1 MIIVIILGGFSL
13 KKVLIIEDE
22 ERITEFLELEL
33 THEGFDVT
41 VIHDGREGLDI
52 ALNQH
57 FDLILLDL
65 MLPHLNGTEI
75 CRRIRL
81 VKETP
86 IIMLTARDSI
96 MDRVMG
102 LDVGA
107 DDYISKPFSIEELLA
122 RMRVIFRR
130 NERYEKNVIK
140 HLKFKEILVDM
151 MSRTVTKENEEIAL
165 TKREYELLLMF
176 LQNINHVLSRE
187 VILEK
192 IWGYETEVE
201 TNVVDVYVRYLR
213 NKLQNDEEHYIHS
226 VRGVGYVMK

>member
-1 MIIVIILGGFSL
+1 MGGFTL

-22 ERITEFLELEL
+22 ESITEFLVLEL
-33 THEGFDVT
+33 KHEGFDVT
-41 VIHDGREGLDI
+41 VFHDGRDGLEA
-52 ALNQH
+52 ALNNH

-65 MLPHLNGTEI
+65 MLPHLNGIEI
-75 CRRIRL
+75 CRRIRV

-86 IIMLTARDSI
+86 IIMLTARDSV

-107 DDYISKPFSIEELLA
+107 DDYMSKPFSIEELLA

-130 NERYEKNVIK
+130 NERHEENIVK
-140 HLKFKEILVDM
+140 HLIFKEIEVDTI
-151 MSRTVTKENEEIAL
+151 SRTVKKGEEEIPL

-176 LQNINHVLSRE
+176 LQNVNRVLSRE
-187 VILEK
+187 LILEK

-213 NKLQNDEEHYIHS
+213 NKINKENDNYIHS
-226 VRGVGYVMK
+226 VRGIGYVMK

>member
-1 MIIVIILGGFSL
+1 L

-22 ERITEFLELEL
+22 ESITEFLELEL
-33 THEGFDVT
+33 KHEGFGVT
-41 VIHDGREGLDI
+41 VIHDGRDGLEV
-52 ALNQH
+52 ALDQH

-65 MLPHLNGTEI
+65 MLPHLNGIEV
-75 CRRIRL
+75 CRRIRV

-86 IIMLTARDSI
+86 IIMLTARDSV

-107 DDYISKPFSIEELLA
+107 DDYMSKPFSIEELLA

-130 NERYEKNVIK
+130 NERHEENIAK
-140 HLKFKEILVDM
+140 HLIFKDIEVDTI
-151 MSRTVTKENEEIAL
+151 SRTVKKGNEEIPL

-176 LQNINHVLSRE
+176 LQNVNRVLSRE
-187 VILEK
+187 LILEK

-213 NKLQNDEEHYIHS
+213 NKVNKEDNNYIHS
-226 VRGVGYVMK
+226 VRGIGYVMK

>member
-1 MIIVIILGGFSL
+1 M
-13 KKVLIIEDE
+13 IIEDE

-41 VIHDGREGLDI
+41 VIHDGREGLET
-52 ALNQH
+52 ALNQD

-107 DDYISKPFSIEELLA
+107 DDYMSKPFSIEELLA

-140 HLKFKEILVDM
+140 HLKFKEIQVDT
-151 MSRTVTKENEEIAL
+151 MSRTVMKESEEIPL
-165 TKREYELLLMF
+165 TKREYELLLIF
-176 LQNINHVLSRE
+176 LQNVNHVLSRE
-187 VILEK
+187 LILEK

>member
-1 MIIVIILGGFSL
+1 L

-33 THEGFDVT
+33 THEGFDVAI
-41 VIHDGREGLDI
+41 VHDGREGLET

-107 DDYISKPFSIEELLA
+107 DDYMSKPFSIEELLA

-140 HLKFKEILVDM
+140 HLKFKEIQVDT
-151 MSRTVTKENEEIAL
+151 MSRTVMKENEEIPL
-165 TKREYELLLMF
+165 TKREYELLLIF
-176 LQNINHVLSRE
+176 LQNVNRVLSRE
-187 VILEK
+187 LILEK

-213 NKLQNDEEHYIHS
+213 NKLQNDEDHYIHS

>member
-1 MIIVIILGGFSL
+1 M
-13 KKVLIIEDE
+13 KKILIIEDE
-22 ERITEFLELEL
+22 ESITEFLELEL
-33 THEGFDVT
+33 KHEGFDVT
-41 VIHDGREGLDI
+41 VYHDGRDGLEA
-52 ALNQH
+52 ALNNH

-65 MLPHLNGTEI
+65 MLPHLNGIEI
-75 CRRIRL
+75 CRRTRV

-86 IIMLTARDSI
+86 IIMLTARDSV

-107 DDYISKPFSIEELLA
+107 DDYMSKPFSIEELLA

-130 NERYEKNVIK
+130 IERHEENIVK
-140 HLKFKEILVDM
+140 HLIFKEIEVDTI
-151 MSRTVTKENEEIAL
+151 SRTVKKGEEEIPL

-176 LQNINHVLSRE
+176 LQNVNRVLSRE
-187 VILEK
+187 LILEK

-213 NKLQNDEEHYIHS
+213 NKINKENDNYIHS
-226 VRGVGYVMK
+226 VRGIGYVMK

>member
-1 MIIVIILGGFSL
+1 M

-41 VIHDGREGLDI
+41 VIHDGREGLET

-107 DDYISKPFSIEELLA
+107 DDYMSKPFSIEELLA

-130 NERYEKNVIK
+130 NERFEKNVIK
-140 HLKFKEILVDM
+140 HLKFKEIQVDT
-151 MSRTVTKENEEIAL
+151 MSRTVMKESEEIPL
-165 TKREYELLLMF
+165 TKREYELLLIF
-176 LQNINHVLSRE
+176 LQNVNHVLSRE
-187 VILEK
+187 LILEK

-213 NKLQNDEEHYIHS
+213 NKLQNNEDHYIHS

>member
-1 MIIVIILGGFSL
+1 M
-13 KKVLIIEDE
+13 
-22 ERITEFLELEL
+22 
-33 THEGFDVT
+33 
-41 VIHDGREGLDI
+41 
-52 ALNQH
+52 QH

-65 MLPHLNGTEI
+65 MLPHLNGIEV
-75 CRRIRL
+75 CRRIR
-81 VKETP
+81 VAKETP
-86 IIMLTARDSI
+86 IIMLTARDSV

-107 DDYISKPFSIEELLA
+107 DDYMSKPFSIEELLA

-130 NERYEKNVIK
+130 NERHEECIVKY
-140 HLKFKEILVDM
+140 LKFKEIEVDTI
-151 MSRTVTKENEEIAL
+151 SRTVMKGNEEVPL

-176 LQNINHVLSRE
+176 LQNVNRVLPRE
-187 VILEK
+187 LILEK

-213 NKLQNDEEHYIHS
+213 NKINIDDDNYIHS

>member
-1 MIIVIILGGFSL
+1 M

-41 VIHDGREGLDI
+41 VIHDGREGLET
-52 ALNQH
+52 ALNQD

-107 DDYISKPFSIEELLA
+107 DDYMSKPFSIEELLA

-140 HLKFKEILVDM
+140 HLKFKEIQVDT
-151 MSRTVTKENEEIAL
+151 MSRTVMKESEEIPL
-165 TKREYELLLMF
+165 TKREYELLLIF
-176 LQNINHVLSRE
+176 LQNVNHVLSRE
-187 VILEK
+187 LILEK

>member
-1 MIIVIILGGFSL
+1 M

-41 VIHDGREGLDI
+41 VIHDGREGLDT

>member
-1 MIIVIILGGFSL
+1 M

-41 VIHDGREGLDI
+41 VIHDGREGLET

-107 DDYISKPFSIEELLA
+107 DDYMSKPFSIEELLA

-140 HLKFKEILVDM
+140 HLKFKEIQVDT
-151 MSRTVTKENEEIAL
+151 MSRTVMKETEEIPL
-165 TKREYELLLMF
+165 TKREYELLLIF
-176 LQNINHVLSRE
+176 LQNVNHVLSRE
-187 VILEK
+187 LILEK

-213 NKLQNDEEHYIHS
+213 NKLQNDEDHYIHS

>member
-1 MIIVIILGGFSL
+1 M

-22 ERITEFLELEL
+22 ESITEFLELEL
-33 THEGFDVT
+33 KHEGFDVT
-41 VIHDGREGLDI
+41 VFHDGRDGLEV
-52 ALNQH
+52 ALNNH

-65 MLPHLNGTEI
+65 MLPHLNGIEI
-75 CRRIRL
+75 CRRIRV

-86 IIMLTARDSI
+86 IIMLTARDSV

-107 DDYISKPFSIEELLA
+107 DDYMSKPFSIEELLA

-130 NERYEKNVIK
+130 NKRHEENIVK
-140 HLKFKEILVDM
+140 HLVFNEIEVDTI
-151 MSRTVTKENEEIAL
+151 SRTVKKGEEEIAL

-176 LQNINHVLSRE
+176 LQNVNRVLSRE
-187 VILEK
+187 LILEK

-213 NKLQNDEEHYIHS
+213 NKINKENDNYIHS
-226 VRGVGYVMK
+226 VRGIGYVMK

>member
-1 MIIVIILGGFSL
+1 M

-41 VIHDGREGLDI
+41 VIHDGREGLET
-52 ALNQH
+52 ALNEH

-107 DDYISKPFSIEELLA
+107 DDYMSKPFSIEELLA

-140 HLKFKEILVDM
+140 HLKFKEIQVDT
-151 MSRTVTKENEEIAL
+151 MSRTVMKETEEIPL
-165 TKREYELLLMF
+165 TKREYELLLIF
-176 LQNINHVLSRE
+176 LQNVNHVLSRE
-187 VILEK
+187 LILEK
-192 IWGYETEVE
+192 IWGYDTEVE

-213 NKLQNDEEHYIHS
+213 NKLQNDEDHYIHS

>member
-1 MIIVIILGGFSL
+1 M

-41 VIHDGREGLDI
+41 VIHDGRKGLET

-107 DDYISKPFSIEELLA
+107 DDYMSKPFSIEELLA

-140 HLKFKEILVDM
+140 HLKFKEIQVDT
-151 MSRTVTKENEEIAL
+151 MSRTVMKETEEIPL
-165 TKREYELLLMF
+165 TKREYELLLIF
-176 LQNINHVLSRE
+176 LQNVNHVLSRE
-187 VILEK
+187 LILEK

-213 NKLQNDEEHYIHS
+213 NKLQNDEDLYIHS

>member
-1 MIIVIILGGFSL
+1 M

-22 ERITEFLELEL
+22 ESITEFLELEL
-33 THEGFDVT
+33 KHEGFDVT
-41 VIHDGREGLDI
+41 VIHDGRDGLEA
-52 ALNQH
+52 ALIHH

-65 MLPHLNGTEI
+65 MLPHLNGIEV
-75 CRRIRL
+75 CRRIRM

-86 IIMLTARDSI
+86 IIMLTARDSV

-107 DDYISKPFSIEELLA
+107 DDYMSKPFSIEELLA

-130 NERYEKNVIK
+130 NERHEEDVVKY
-140 HLKFKEILVDM
+140 LKFKEIEVDTI
-151 MSRTVTKENEEIAL
+151 SRTVMKGNEEIPL

-176 LQNINHVLSRE
+176 LQNVNRVLPRE
-187 VILEK
+187 LILEK

-213 NKLQNDEEHYIHS
+213 NKINIHDDNYIHS

>member
-1 MIIVIILGGFSL
+1 M

-41 VIHDGREGLDI
+41 VIHDGREGLDT

-86 IIMLTARDSI
+86 VIMLTARDSI

-107 DDYISKPFSIEELLA
+107 DDYMSKPFSIEELLA

-130 NERYEKNVIK
+130 SERYENNVIK
-140 HLKFKEILVDM
+140 HLKFKEIQVDT
-151 MSRTVTKENEEIAL
+151 MSRTVTKENEEIPL

-176 LQNINHVLSRE
+176 LQNVNHVLSRE
-187 VILEK
+187 LILEK

>member
-1 MIIVIILGGFSL
+1 M

>member
-1 MIIVIILGGFSL
+1 M

-22 ERITEFLELEL
+22 ESITEFLELEL
-33 THEGFDVT
+33 KHEGFDVT
-41 VIHDGREGLDI
+41 VFHDGRDGLEE
-52 ALNQH
+52 ALHNH

-65 MLPHLNGTEI
+65 MLPHLNGIEI
-75 CRRIRL
+75 CRRIRV

-86 IIMLTARDSI
+86 IIMLTARDSV

-102 LDVGA
+102 LDGGA
-107 DDYISKPFSIEELLA
+107 DDYMSKPFSIEELLA

-130 NERYEKNVIK
+130 NERHEENIVK
-140 HLKFKEILVDM
+140 HLEFKEIEVDTI
-151 MSRTVTKENEEIAL
+151 SRTVKKGEEEIPL

-176 LQNINHVLSRE
+176 LQNVNRVLSRE
-187 VILEK
+187 LILEK

-213 NKLQNDEEHYIHS
+213 NKINKENDNYIHS
-226 VRGVGYVMK
+226 VRGIGYVMK

>member
-1 MIIVIILGGFSL
+1 MGGFTL

-22 ERITEFLELEL
+22 ESITEFLELEL
-33 THEGFDVT
+33 KHEGFDVT
-41 VIHDGREGLDI
+41 VFHDGRDGLEA
-52 ALNQH
+52 ALNNH

-65 MLPHLNGTEI
+65 MLPHLNGIEI
-75 CRRIRL
+75 CRRIRV

-86 IIMLTARDSI
+86 IIMLTARDSV

-107 DDYISKPFSIEELLA
+107 DDYMSKPFSIEELLA

-130 NERYEKNVIK
+130 NERHEENINK
-140 HLKFKEILVDM
+140 HLLFKEIEVDTI
-151 MSRTVTKENEEIAL
+151 SRTVKKGNEEIPL

-176 LQNINHVLSRE
+176 LQNVNRVLPRE
-187 VILEK
+187 LILEK
-192 IWGYETEVE
+192 IWGYETDVE

-213 NKLQNDEEHYIHS
+213 NKMNKANDNYIHS
-226 VRGVGYVMK
+226 VRGIGYVMK

>member
-1 MIIVIILGGFSL
+1 M

-33 THEGFDVT
+33 THEGFDVAI
-41 VIHDGREGLDI
+41 VHDGREGLET

-107 DDYISKPFSIEELLA
+107 DDYMSKPFSIEELLA

-140 HLKFKEILVDM
+140 HLKFKEIQVDT
-151 MSRTVTKENEEIAL
+151 MSRTVMKENEEIPL
-165 TKREYELLLMF
+165 TKREYELLLIF
-176 LQNINHVLSRE
+176 LQNVNRVLSRE
-187 VILEK
+187 LILEK

-213 NKLQNDEEHYIHS
+213 NKLQNDEDHYIHS

>member
-1 MIIVIILGGFSL
+1 M

-22 ERITEFLELEL
+22 ESITEFLELEL
-33 THEGFDVT
+33 KHEGFDVT
-41 VIHDGREGLDI
+41 VFHDGRDGLEA
-52 ALNQH
+52 ALNNH

-65 MLPHLNGTEI
+65 MLPHLNGIEI
-75 CRRIRL
+75 CRRIRV

-86 IIMLTARDSI
+86 IIMLTARDSV

-107 DDYISKPFSIEELLA
+107 DDYMSKPFSIEELLA

-130 NERYEKNVIK
+130 SERHEENIVK
-140 HLKFKEILVDM
+140 HLIFKEIEVDTI
-151 MSRTVTKENEEIAL
+151 SRTVKKGEEEIPL

-176 LQNINHVLSRE
+176 LQNVNRVLSRE
-187 VILEK
+187 LILEK

-213 NKLQNDEEHYIHS
+213 NKINKENDNYIHS
-226 VRGVGYVMK
+226 VRGIGYVMK

>member
-1 MIIVIILGGFSL
+1 M

-22 ERITEFLELEL
+22 ESITEFLELEL
-33 THEGFDVT
+33 KHEGFDVT
-41 VIHDGREGLDI
+41 VFHDGRDGLEA
-52 ALNQH
+52 ALNNH
-57 FDLILLDL
+57 YDLILLDL
-65 MLPHLNGTEI
+65 MLPHLNGIEI
-75 CRRIRL
+75 CRRIRV

-86 IIMLTARDSI
+86 IIMLTARDSV

-107 DDYISKPFSIEELLA
+107 DDYMSKPFSIEELLA

-130 NERYEKNVIK
+130 NERHEENIVK
-140 HLKFKEILVDM
+140 HLVFNEIEVDTI
-151 MSRTVTKENEEIAL
+151 SRTVKKGEEEISL

-176 LQNINHVLSRE
+176 LQNVNRVLSRE
-187 VILEK
+187 LILEK

-213 NKLQNDEEHYIHS
+213 NKINKENDNYIHS
-226 VRGVGYVMK
+226 VRGIGYVMK